1 MLDAPK
7 NLTRNVLIAMFL
19 GALIGAILYYSSS
32 FSDGLKDFI
41 FEYIFKLGGEIF
53 INLLKLMVVPLVFFS
68 LVSGIASLSSLK
80 SFGNIASKT
89 IALYLFTTAIAVSIS
104 LVVGSIFQPGSGY
117 LMAETVALKEL
128 PEGQGIYQTIV
139 NIVPA
144 NIIDAMAKNQ
154 MLAIVFFSILFGLAL
169 NKTNHL
175 TGNLSDSF
183 EKLNTVFLQL
193 VLMVMKFAP
202 VGVFCLIGKFVITDG
217 FNIFQDVFMYVIL
230 LISVLL
236 FHAFVTYSLIL
247 RFFASINPLHF
258 FYKMKDAAIFA
269 FSTSSSAATIPVT
282 LKTVNQ
288 DMGVKKDIASF
299 VVPVGATINMD
310 GTAIMQG
317 MATVFIAQISGID
330 LTLIQYVQIVLLA
343 VVTSIGTAAV
353 PSAGTITLVII
364 LQQFGLPLEAI
375 GIILA
380 VDRILDMIR
389 TSVNVTGDATVACVV
404 AKSENSFDEMVF
416 NKT

>member
-19 GALIGAILYYSSS
+19 GALIGAVLYYSSS
-32 FSDGLKDFI
+32 FSDGIKDFI

-89 IALYLFTTAIAVSIS
+89 IALYLLTTAIAVSIS
-104 LVVGSIFQPGSGY
+104 LIVGSIFQPGSGY
-117 LMAETVALKEL
+117 LMAETTALKDL

-175 TGNLSDSF
+175 TGNLSESF

-202 VGVFCLIGKFVITDG
+202 IGVFCLIGKFVITDG

-310 GTAIMQG
+310 GTALYQG
-317 MATVFIAQISGID
+317 VAAVFIAQAVGMD
-330 LTLIQYVQIVLLA
+330 LTLANQFTIVATAVLA
-343 VVTSIGTAAV
+343 SIGTAAV
-353 PSAGTITLVII
+353 PGAGII
-364 LQQFGLPLEAI
+364 MLIIILEAI
-375 GIILA
+375 NVPSEGIALILG

-389 TSVNVTGDATVACVV
+389 TATNVTGDATVASVMD
-404 AKSENSFDEMVF
+404 SLER
-416 NKT
+416 

>member
-7 NLTRNVLIAMFL
+7 NLTRNVLIAMCL

-117 LMAETVALKEL
+117 LMEETVALKDL

-175 TGNLSDSF
+175 TGNLSESF

-202 VGVFCLIGKFVITDG
+202 AGVFCLIGKFVITDG
-217 FNIFQDVFMYVIL
+217 FNIFQDVF
-230 LISVLL
+230 
-236 FHAFVTYSLIL
+236 
-247 RFFASINPLHF
+247 
-258 FYKMKDAAIFA
+258 
-269 FSTSSSAATIPVT
+269 
-282 LKTVNQ
+282 TV
-288 DMGVKKDIASF
+288 SY
-299 VVPVGATINMD
+299 TH
-310 GTAIMQG
+310 
-317 MATVFIAQISGID
+317 
-330 LTLIQYVQIVLLA
+330 LTL
-343 VVTSIGTAAV
+343 
-353 PSAGTITLVII
+353 PTIY
-364 LQQFGLPLEAI
+364 
-375 GIILA
+375 
-380 VDRILDMIR
+380 
-389 TSVNVTGDATVACVV
+389 SV
-404 AKSENSFDEMVF
+404 
-416 NKT
+416 